1 MPGGKIYINRI
12 LPSNIWDALLGA
24 NAPSSGNV
32 FATIADLAGAVTL
45 YSGNG
50 VVGTGRQATITD
62 TLSFI
67 ATAGNSIGIGPT
79 AHAPV
84 GILDVRA
91 NDTRGSRF
99 VGVNTATGNSL
110 AIYNSAPDALAV
122 FPNAGDMLIAPIVGH
137 NLTVG
142 PIAGTAKLT
151 VTGNG
156 ATSAT
161 INILLRNSTP
171 TNLFQLNNDGNA
183 SIGTVAPTATNRL
196 LITGSGAT
204 TATLAQQWQNS
215 TPTVLMTL
223 NNAGQLGVNTIDW
236 TSGIGGL
243 TDKLAVR
250 GSNGDLGYHT
260 LAFFENTITPTVN
273 NGYYNRS
280 LTAST
285 IKYGAFNTSQL
296 VASYCVA
303 DNQGGG
309 AITDFYSTHNYVLQ
323 RGAGAITNMAGV
335 WSDKQSQAGTVTNF
349 ISFIADC
356 TQINGG
362 TITNMYGLLVK
373 TPTNITGGTITN
385 SAGIYI
391 AANTIA
397 TNNYAII
404 NAGQMT
410 SGFGTATP
418 NQNSLIVLT
427 STTKAALEITPMTA
441 AQASAITPANGM
453 GLYVS
458 TTDATFLTVGF
469 WKYEA
474 GAWLPW

>member
-1 MPGGKIYINRI
+1 MPGGKIYITRI
-12 LPSNIWDALLGA
+12 LPSNVWDALLGA
-24 NAPSSGNV
+24 NAPSAANV

-45 YSGNG
+45 YTGNG

-67 ATAGNSIGIGPT
+67 ATAGNSVGIGPT
-79 AHAPV
+79 AHVPV

-99 VGVNTATGNSL
+99 VGNSAVVGTSL
-110 AIYNSAPDALAV
+110 AIYNSTPSALAV

-137 NLTVG
+137 NLTIG

-161 INILLRNSTP
+161 INVLLRNSTP
-171 TNLFQLNNDGNA
+171 TNLFQLNDDGNA

-204 TATLAQQWQNS
+204 IATLAQQWQNS
-215 TPTVLMTL
+215 TPSILMTL
-223 NNAGQLGVNTIDW
+223 NNAGQLGVNTVDW
-236 TSGIGGL
+236 TSGVGGI
-243 TDKLAVR
+243 TDKFCVR
-250 GSNGDLGYHT
+250 GSNGDTGYHSLT
-260 LAFFENTITPTVN
+260 TFENTLTPTVN
-273 NGYYNRS
+273 NGNNNRT

-285 IKYGAFNTSQL
+285 LKFGAFNTQEI
-296 VASYCVA
+296 VAQYCSA
-303 DNQGGG
+303 DNLGGG
-309 AITDFYSTHNYVLQ
+309 NVSEFNGSRSFVNQ
-323 RGAGAITNMAGV
+323 RGAGAITWANSYY
-335 WSDKQSQAGTVTNF
+335 SDKQQADGTVTYLS
-349 ISFIADC
+349 SFTADMSSM
-356 TQINGG
+356 TGG
-362 TITNMYGLLVK
+362 TATNVLGLYVK
-373 TPTNITGGTITN
+373 TPVNI
-385 SAGIYI
+385 SAGTRT
-391 AANTIA
+391 NTFGILIEGNTFG
-397 TNNYAII
+397 TNNYGFVCSG
-404 NAGQMT
+404 NQT
-410 SGFGTATP
+410 HGFGTLTP
-418 NQNSLIVLT
+418 NQNSLVVLT

-474 GAWLPW
+474 GAWATW